1 MIPNTIGVKFNNQD
15 FSDILVVESLQ
26 RGVRLGRSSNLNNR
40 KSKKGVDFLGVS
52 SDIILFEMKFIF
64 TVDIK
69 EGREKLTERLNVSEP
84 KTLILSDDPGK
95 VYYAFPQG
103 DIDVTEESVFAKGTI
118 IWEIPDGV
126 SYSIQDYLFTN
137 KSTDGE
143 LFDYVTI
150 DNPGTEPMDLE
161 LTANFKSDNGFLGL
175 ESDTGAV
182 RSLFGDMEEI
192 DGYYYEVSEKLFDDH
207 FNVSPGWTLN
217 NGVVPPVTNS
227 TTQQGTFSYKQEAVG
242 EGFAYPTN
250 YGTPTTSWS
259 GPSLT
264 KNIPA
269 DSNGKYPENW
279 TSAFRVDFNT
289 DGAGQARASLVG
301 HQSVSFIDQN
311 NNIIVSI
318 VIEDNAPSGQKSDLV
333 VYVRNKRV
341 YDSRNTTSYYVTARP
356 EDNNHIK
363 IEKIGNKINVQLAFI
378 GRKIS
383 FDFNEAGI
391 LLRKVTF
398 YTARFKSLPPMRNNL
413 IRAINIT
420 KHNVNKW
427 QNIPNKFMA
436 GDKLTYGKSE
446 RNIYSRLNEMN
457 ALEMRDVGSTLITAP
472 PGRSVLYLAYSSFSD
487 PPEVIL
493 KGKARF
499 II

>member
-1 MIPNTIGVKFNNQD
+1 MSKIITATFNGHD
-15 FSDILVVESLQ
+15 LSDLLIINSLK
-26 RGVRLGRSSNLNNR
+26 RGVRLGRTLNFKNR
-40 KSKKGVDFLGVS
+40 KGEKGVDFLGYS
-52 SDIILFEMKFIF
+52 SELISFNMAF
-64 TVDIK
+64 TFKYNIK
-69 EGREKLTERLNVSEP
+69 EKRELLLEILNVVDP
-84 KTLILSDDPGK
+84 KPLVFSDNPNK
-95 VYYAFPQG
+95 IYYAFPQG
-103 DIDVTEESVFAKGTI
+103 DINIAESSALGEGTI
-118 IWEIPDGV
+118 TWEIPDGV

-137 KSTDGE
+137 KVKNGE

-192 DGYYYEVSEKLFDDH
+192 DGYDYEVSEKLFDDH

-227 TTQQGTFSYKQEAVG
+227 TTQQGTFGYKPESIG
-242 EGFAYPTN
+242 EGFAYPTA
-250 YGTPTTSWS
+250 YGTPTNSWS

-264 KNIPA
+264 KAIPA
-269 DSNGKYPENW
+269 DSNGEYPENW

-301 HQSVSFIDQN
+301 HQSLSFIDQN

-318 VIEDNAPSGQKSDLV
+318 VIEDNSPSGQKSDLV
-333 VYVRNKRV
+333 VYIRNKRV

-363 IEKIGNKINVQLAFI
+363 IEKIGNKINIQLSFI
-378 GRKIS
+378 NRKLS
-383 FDFNEAGI
+383 FDFNEPGI
-391 LLRKVTF
+391 LLSKVTF
-398 YTARFKSLPPMRNNL
+398 YAARYKSLAPMRNNL

-472 PGRSVLYLAYSSFSD
+472 PGESILYLAYSSFAD
-487 PPEVIL
+487 TPEVTV

>member
-1 MIPNTIGVKFNNQD
+1 MSVGHQVIFNGHDLSELVTITSFYRGINLGRK
-15 FSDILVVESLQ
+15 SDTRSRKRK
-26 RGVRLGRSSNLNNR
+26 RGVE
-40 KSKKGVDFLGVS
+40 FLGHS
-52 SDIILFEMKFIF
+52 SELITYVMEFVKNPE
-64 TVDIK
+64 TENV
-69 EGREKLTERLNVSEP
+69 EEKLNSILNVDEP
-84 KTLILSDDPGK
+84 KVLSMNIASNRLF
-95 VYYAFPQG
+95 YAFPQG
-103 DIDVTEESVFAKGTI
+103 NIKTEEQSPFGEGTI
-118 IWEIPDGV
+118 TWEIPDGV
-126 SYSIQDYLFTN
+126 AYSVQDYLFTN
-137 KSTDGE
+137 KAKDGE

-150 DNPGTEPMDLE
+150 DNPGNEPMDLE

-182 RSLFGDMEEI
+182 RSLFGEMEEI
-192 DGYYYEVSEKLFDDH
+192 DGYDYEVSEKLFDDH

-264 KNIPA
+264 KAIPA
-269 DSNGKYPENW
+269 DSNGEYPENW

-289 DGAGQARASLVG
+289 DGSGQARASLVG
-301 HQSVSFIDQN
+301 HQSLSFIDQN

-333 VYVRNKRV
+333 VYIRNKRV

-356 EDNNHIK
+356 KDNNHIK

-378 GRKIS
+378 GRKLS
-383 FDFNEAGI
+383 FDFNEPGI

-398 YTARFKSLPPMRNNL
+398 YAARYKSLAPMSNNL

-472 PGRSVLYLAYSSFSD
+472 PGRSFLYLAYSSFSD

-499 II
+499 NI